1 MTCCATVLLEAAVTL
16 ANLQRGSVVATVM
29 LSWFVL
35 TVLTKLFHSATLK
48 CMFTY
53 VITVLKKLK
62 ISCYLKK
69 CKLVN
74 TEFGISVFLW
84 EIFEISVD
92 FIVMK
97 FDLMIH

>member
-1 MTCCATVLLEAAVTL
+1 
-16 ANLQRGSVVATVM
+16 
-29 LSWFVL
+29 
-35 TVLTKLFHSATLK
+35 
-48 CMFTY
+48 MFTY

>member
-1 MTCCATVLLEAAVTL
+1 M
-16 ANLQRGSVVATVM
+16 
-29 LSWFVL
+29 
-35 TVLTKLFHSATLK
+35 
-48 CMFTY
+48 
-53 VITVLKKLK
+53 
-62 ISCYLKK
+62 
-69 CKLVN
+69 N